1 MQLKIVHVNDKKIHE
16 INAIF
21 GNIYLF
27 RFLFCFVCY
36 SFLFF
41 VFFSFV
47 MFIFF
52 SLFDLHWTVK
62 KFGNSALKFAKT
74 TQKLNFATCWYL
86 TFDIRHLTFDI
97 DIVISIDIDIE
108 TDIDID
114 FG

>member
-1 MQLKIVHVNDKKIHE
+1 M
-16 INAIF
+16 
-21 GNIYLF
+21 
-27 RFLFCFVCY
+27 RFLGIFIYFGFYFVLFAILSFFIFFFVCNVY
-36 SFLFF
+36 
-41 VFFSFV
+41 
-47 MFIFF
+47 FF